1 MKWRRKDKTVKAFLW
16 DGNLDVAFRLGMET
30 PHNFS
35 VVHVDDFV
43 HATNSISMITTHV
56 FKKGEGWE
64 TVKEYK
70 DLNPGKYRLMVKSWM
85 ASPGDYL
92 VFYRGDV
99 CVAGRF
105 EFESKYEKVSDYK
118 DVLLQKYRT
127 IPIEVDAIWWDDNA
141 TTDETIEV
149 IEFTGGTYV
158 PGYDDEEWG
167 EESMSIDLD
176 NRSLSPDHYIVKW
189 PNDFIQTL
197 CKREFEEQFE
207 PLKGA
212 TE

>member
-16 DGNLDVAFRLGMET
+16 DGNLDVALRLGMET

-56 FKKGEGWE
+56 FKKGDGWE

-70 DLNPGKYRLMVKSWM
+70 VLNPGNYRIMVGNWK

-92 VFYRGDV
+92 VFYRGKVEVVD
-99 CVAGRF
+99 RF
-105 EFESKYEKVSDYK
+105 DFESKYEKVSDYK

-127 IPIEVDAIWWDDNA
+127 IPVELEAVWWGEDATA
-141 TTDETIEV
+141 DETIEV
-149 IEFTGGTYV
+149 IEFTDGKYV
-158 PGYDDEEWG
+158 PGYEDEEWG
-167 EESMSIDLD
+167 DGPMTIYLGDRTLV
-176 NRSLSPDHYIVKW
+176 PDHYIVRW
-189 PNDFIQTL
+189 PHGYIQML
-197 CKREFEEQFE
+197 GKDEFEKWFE
-207 PLKGA
+207 LIEGSD
-212 TE
+212 